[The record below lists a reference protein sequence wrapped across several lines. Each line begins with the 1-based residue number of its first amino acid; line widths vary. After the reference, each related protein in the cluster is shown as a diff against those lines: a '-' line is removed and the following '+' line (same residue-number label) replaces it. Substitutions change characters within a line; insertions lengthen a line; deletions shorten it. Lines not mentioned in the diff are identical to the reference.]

1 MVDREK
7 IEQAV
12 SLLLEG
18 IGEDAQREGLLETP
32 KRIAKMYEEICSGMD
47 EDAGEHLGKI
57 LLFIPCASIT
67 CSRFSERFI
76 LLIYRMEG

>member
-32 KRIAKMYEEICSGMD
+32 KRIAKMYEEICSGM
-47 EDAGEHLGKI
+47 EIGR
-57 LLFIPCASIT
+57 AS
-67 CSRFSERFI
+67 CRERV
-76 LLIYRMEG
+76 YREV